1 MKKALIVLF
10 LIFSLSI
17 FCQNNS
23 IKRFY
28 EVSFCGKPQIVQ
40 LTEYEDGTVE
50 GLLKTELI
58 KEESSGK
65 ETKINREISFSDS
78 ITKKILTDLENAG
91 IETLIKCEEEEECN
105 SLGFLDGDFIAINT
119 LINGKI
125 NSFTYSSILPE
136 SESNLEFREIGLR
149 RKVQILATIIDKE
162 INLKKQFSETFKNLK
177 TGTYC
182 YWSGITKVCSKHK

>member
-17 FCQNNS
+17 FSQNNS

-65 ETKINREISFSDS
+65 EIKINRKIIFSDS

-119 LINGKI
+119 VINGKI

-136 SESNLEFREIGLR
+136 SESNLEFKEIGLR

-177 TGTYC
+177 KGTYC

>member
-17 FCQNNS
+17 FSQNNS

-65 ETKINREISFSDS
+65 ETKINRKISFSDS
-78 ITKKILTDLENAG
+78 ITKKVLTDLENAG

-136 SESNLEFREIGLR
+136 SESDLEFKEIGLR